1 MHGAGPTVGVDEVA
15 ELRALLRRRDT
26 AARRIALA
34 LLRSWSVHDMDDTG
48 ARAVLEAAGGA
59 YPSVDRAPEHP
70 AELLAQ
76 LLWDA
81 PGAVSVADVLRVYV
95 LAGERARRALIHLL
109 ALRRDAG
116 GLAGLEFV
124 FGPDGAAK
132 VLPVPTTPLLDPL
145 ENHPDRERVTE
156 LLIGVLRREGWSWH
170 AADLLSRI
178 EGLAPSSPEVRTRIV
193 ATLSEVAA
201 PLVDTCNRAM
211 IEPARSSDAARVE
224 RQSLAALMWLLDGFG
239 EVDPPIVLS
248 MMLGSSDPRVAAMAA
263 ARLHGRGV
271 AVAPERIVLIARDP
285 VARVDLHD
293 AWPTAAL
300 PVLEAA
306 DLAADE
312 MAEPDPFGPV
322 PLAEGQLVRWLGDV
336 TELGRAP
343 DEIEH
348 LVTAPCPDQPGEE
361 LFVFRFQMRSPHW
374 SAARGWMVAIS
385 GAHTYTCYAAEDE
398 CSIDDHVTAMLNALA
413 QWPDRRDDGAA

>member
-1 MHGAGPTVGVDEVA
+1 MGVDEVA

-109 ALRRDAG
+109 ALRRDGG

-124 FGPDGAAK
+124 FGPDGAAR
-132 VLPVPTTPLLDPL
+132 VLPAPTTPLLDPL
-145 ENHPDRERVTE
+145 ENHPDRESVVE
-156 LLIGVLRREGWSWH
+156 LLVAVLGRDGWSWH
-170 AADLLSRI
+170 AADLLARL
-178 EGLAPSSPEVRTRIV
+178 EGLSPSAPTVRVRV
-193 ATLSEVAA
+193 VETLSEVAE

-211 IEPARSSDAARVE
+211 IDPARSNDAARVE
-224 RQSLAALMWLLDGFG
+224 RQSLAALMCLLDSFT
-239 EVDPPIVLS
+239 EVDPPVVLS
-248 MMLGSSDPRVAAMAA
+248 AMLGSSDPRVAAMAA
-263 ARLHGRGV
+263 SRLHARGV
-271 AVAPERIVLIARDP
+271 AVAPERIGLIARDP
-285 VARVDLHD
+285 VARIDLHD
-293 AWPTAAL
+293 AWPTVAL
-300 PVLEAA
+300 SVLEAVDPGA
-306 DLAADE
+306 GELGV
-312 MAEPDPFGPV
+312 PDAFGPV
-322 PLAEGQLVRWLGDV
+322 ALAEGELVRWLGDV

-348 LVTAPCPDQPGEE
+348 VVTIPCPGQPGDQ
-361 LFVFRFQMRSPHW
+361 LIVFRFRMRSPHW
-374 SAARGWMVAIS
+374 SSARGWMVAIS

-398 CSIDDHVTAMLNALA
+398 SPIEDHVTAMLNALTR
-413 QWPDRRDDGAA
+413 WPDRRDDD